1 MRRRLYFDYSSAENS
16 YIIQED
22 GSSIFRI
29 NGNTLK
35 FVSLEF
41 YNGVYAGNKSTAID
55 FENKIADNSSDPLK
69 KGRYIFDWIKEIFKA
84 IEEELPN
91 QKEESQYDEQGEE
104 DNNLS
109 LIGEIPSDSKKIIP
123 LFDWPACAGDG
134 FYFDQNNVPF
144 EMIEV
149 DKQDADYAVKISGRS
164 MEPTIKD
171 GSVVMVK
178 QVDVLS
184 NGDIGIFIINGEVMC
199 KRYFIDEAG
208 IILKPDNQSGD
219 FSNIAVSETD
229 WVVQGKVICW

>member
-1 MRRRLYFDYSSAENS
+1 MRRRLYFDYLPTENS

-22 GSSIFRI
+22 GNSIFRI
-29 NGNTLK
+29 DGNTLK

-55 FENKIADNSSDPLK
+55 FENKITDISSDPLK

-84 IEEELPN
+84 IEAELPN

-104 DNNLS
+104 DNS
-109 LIGEIPSDSKKIIP
+109 LIGEKPSDFKKKIP
-123 LFDWPACAGDG
+123 LFDWPACVGDG
-134 FYFDQNNVPF
+134 FYFDQNNVPS

-149 DKQDADYAVKISGRS
+149 DKQDADYAVKISGKS

-199 KRYFIDEAG
+199 KRYFIDESD
-208 IILKPDNQSGD
+208 IILKPDNQSCNY
-219 FSNIAVSETD
+219 SNIAVSETD
-229 WVVQGKVICW
+229 WLVQGKVIYW